1 MTPRTRLV
9 SFVSFVI
16 AASSMFAV
24 VAVAPSA
31 SAASCGVKTAADGS
45 VGPITCK
52 GGAANMAVRSRLQ
65 KESPRVM
72 ALGKK
77 VSLTQ
82 VKTAVCADITKA
94 QADTPTVN
102 AVADRLLRVGE
113 VVHVVVHQ
121 DHRRRCR
128 LRQIALGS
136 VATTGARSC
145 APGRARTIL
154 SNAHGVRAAASRD
167 R

>member
-31 SAASCGVKTAADGS
+31 SAASCGVKTAAYGS

-102 AVADRLLRVGE
+102 
-113 VVHVVVHQ
+113 
-121 DHRRRCR
+121 
-128 LRQIALGS
+128 
-136 VATTGARSC
+136 GAMQWQTAYYGWAKSYTSWFTKTIVEGAGC
-145 APGRARTIL
+145 AK
-154 SNAHGVRAAASRD
+154 
-167 R
+167 